1 MCLQEYL
8 SFHLA
13 YNYNFVCIS
22 TQKVKSKR
30 IKLYLHTTLSILHSE
45 FPSLFVCLFLS
56 ILTVQLQSFCAERK
70 AKIENRNQKSEKI
83 QIMRGKNC
91 CLNRKSLYF
100 CKLNLILKNTHRKIS
115 IKL

>member
-1 MCLQEYL
+1 MCLQKYL

-45 FPSLFVCLFLS
+45 FPSLFVCNHFA
-56 ILTVQLQSFCAERK
+56 QKEKRK
-70 AKIENRNQKSEKI
+70 LKIETKSLRKYKLFEEKI
-83 QIMRGKNC
+83 AV
-91 CLNRKSLYF
+91 
-100 CKLNLILKNTHRKIS
+100 
-115 IKL
+115 